1 MLWGPVEESDEQK
14 KGFREWICY
23 GSWVGRRVLL
33 KYWEHKYYEGSKGVP
48 TQVGALKGITGHPD
62 EPWHFWAYLKRVI
75 KVAVISLYQ
84 FLKVK
89 RWEYRV
95 SDIVRQGR

>member
-1 MLWGPVEESDEQK
+1 M
-14 KGFREWICY
+14 
-23 GSWVGRRVLL
+23 
-33 KYWEHKYYEGSKGVP
+33 
-48 TQVGALKGITGHPD
+48 GALKGITEHPD
-62 EPWHFWAYLKRVI
+62 ELWHFWAYLKRVI

-95 SDIVRQGR
+95 SDIVRQGRKLP